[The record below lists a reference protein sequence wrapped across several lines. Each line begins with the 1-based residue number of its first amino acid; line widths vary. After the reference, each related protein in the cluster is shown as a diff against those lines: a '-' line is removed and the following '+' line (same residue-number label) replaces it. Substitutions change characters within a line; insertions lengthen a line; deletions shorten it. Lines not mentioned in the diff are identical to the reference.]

1 MTIYQRM
8 SPQKD
13 GFSNLD
19 KQFGLEG
26 VSLYPSHYH
35 IQVFQTRGG
44 GEKVE
49 LLHLE
54 RGVDCWV

>member
-1 MTIYQRM
+1 M

-19 KQFGLEG
+19 KQFGLEE

-35 IQVFQTRGG
+35 IQVF
-44 GEKVE
+44 KVE
-49 LLHLE
+49 AGVLLHFE
-54 RGVDCWV
+54 RGVDCQV